1 MQDEV
6 AWSHAAIHA
15 DTEPVNLRAFK
26 TVDGQSKVYYTC
38 QGMGCVAATVNVGQP
53 SANYAHINGIVARFQ
68 AYTTGQV
75 VLLDTPTFPDA
86 QGQPQP
92 LPENYQPRRP

>member
-1 MQDEV
+1 MQDEI

-75 VLLDTPTFPDA
+75 VLLDTPMFPDA